1 MGWNKLKELIVV
13 NAKAVNTTAGRKNI
27 RQNTKIYEALDALI
41 SQAFAAGHTVV
52 TYTIQENCTCPI
64 RIKSVYFDAEE
75 ISFS

>member
-1 MGWNKLKELIVV
+1 MGWNKLKGLIIM
-13 NAKAVNTTAGRKNI
+13 NAKAVNTAAGRKNI

-52 TYTIQENCTCPI
+52 TYTSQENCMCPI
-64 RIKSVYFDAEE
+64 QIKSVYLDAEE